1 MNLDTQLLVGIIL
14 IVVGLILALLAYT
27 VLTQPSEE
35 EGEQPQEEQ
44 AELPMDEG
52 EAEEVVDEPIPM
64 AAEATVPRGAVD
76 QLAAAPPTSEKEAH
90 IVEPETPPPSKP
102 APIPPREQTEKT
114 GIAEKATP
122 QPGVPAPEPPET
134 RSFDVATLLR
144 DEVTGKLMV
153 RVGDRLYRSPD
164 ELRDSTDWTR
174 FKFAVSDLVNWV
186 PEAESERHEAEFEES
201 PAGPKSM
208 VEQINEILQ
217 ENLELAGKDQ
227 AGIRLIEAAD
237 GSVRVLIGVQSY
249 NLDDVPDPEVA
260 RFIREA
266 VSAWE
271 DLQ

>member
-35 EGEQPQEEQ
+35 EEQPPAEEGVQ
-44 AELPMDEG
+44 PVDVA
-52 EAEEVVDEPIPM
+52 EAEEVAHEPEPM
-64 AAEATVPRGAVD
+64 AAEATVPREAADRPV
-76 QLAAAPPTSEKEAH
+76 AAPPPSASETQAA
-90 IVEPETPPPSKP
+90 EPEEPPKPAKP
-102 APIPPREQTEKT
+102 APIPPQEP
-114 GIAEKATP
+114 AEKAGIFEATTP
-122 QPGVPAPEPPET
+122 QPGAPQHEPPDT

-174 FKFAVSDLVNWV
+174 FKFAVSDLLNWV
-186 PEAESERHEAEFEES
+186 PEAEGERHESEFEES

-208 VEQINEILQ
+208 LEQINEILQ

-260 RFIREA
+260 RFIQEA

-271 DLQ
+271 DQQ